1 LLDILELNFEHD
13 LSMTGKVAAIS
24 W

>member
-1 LLDILELNFEHD
+1 LTDILELNFEHD